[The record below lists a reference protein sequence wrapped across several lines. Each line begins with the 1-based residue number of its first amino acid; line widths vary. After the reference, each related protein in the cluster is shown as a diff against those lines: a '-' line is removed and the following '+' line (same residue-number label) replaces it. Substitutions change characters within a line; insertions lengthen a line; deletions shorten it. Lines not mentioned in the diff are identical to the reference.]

1 MPMKNIIID
10 EKCKSPE
17 LYFITKLPVVMG
29 KKANQ
34 PMQEQQTILNI
45 YPNPTNG
52 TVWIKGFSEDKPM
65 MDLTVVDILGRN
77 VFNSTKFDA
86 NKPVDLNQ
94 IAPGIYYLLVK
105 GSGIDQKFMLKKE

>member
-1 MPMKNIIID
+1 MFQNNNQIYLN
-10 EKCKSPE
+10 CS
-17 LYFITKLPVVMG
+17 LNLG

-34 PMQEQQTILNI
+34 SMQENQTSLNI

-65 MDLTVVDILGRN
+65 LDITVVDVLGRN
-77 VFNSTKFDA
+77 VFNSRAFDV
-86 NKPVDLNQ
+86 NKPIDLNQ
-94 IAPGIYYLLVK
+94 VTPGIYYLLVK

>member
-1 MPMKNIIID
+1 MKNIIID

-17 LYFITKLPVVMG
+17 LYFITKLPVEIS

-34 PMQEQQTILNI
+34 PMQENQTSLNI

-52 TVWIKGFSEDKPM
+52 TVWIKGFSEAKSVL
-65 MDLTVVDILGRN
+65 DLTLIDILGRK
-77 VFNSTKFDA
+77 VFDASTFDA
-86 NKPVDLNQ
+86 NKPIDLNQ

-105 GSGIDQKFMLKKE
+105 GSGIDQKFMLIKE

>member
-17 LYFITKLPVVMG
+17 LYFMTKLPVEIS

-34 PMQEQQTILNI
+34 PMQEQQSSLNI

-52 TVWIKGFSEDKPM
+52 TVWIKGFSEDKSM
-65 MDLTVVDILGRN
+65 LDITVVDVLGRN
-77 VFNSTKFDA
+77 VINSRAFDA
-86 NKPVDLNQ
+86 NKPLDLNQ

>member
-1 MPMKNIIID
+1 MFQNNNQIYLN
-10 EKCKSPE
+10 CS
-17 LYFITKLPVVMG
+17 LNLG

-34 PMQEQQTILNI
+34 SMQEHQTSLNI

-52 TVWIKGFSEDKPM
+52 TVWIKGFSEAKSVL
-65 MDLTVVDILGRN
+65 DLTLIDILGRK
-77 VFNSTKFDA
+77 VFDASAFDA